1 MKNVQTSVLYERLS
15 KAAAYLERLHKER
28 SFCGDPTLG
37 KAIETRIIWRELLD
51 LELQEFDEE
60 VERLSECVAHGLVPE
75 GGTVEHAEGASPP
88 ARLGQV
94 PCFGVKSSSTS
105 NATSCLHRGGVW
117 VGFSAET
124 WSRTG

>member
-15 KAAAYLERLHKER
+15 KAAAYLERLHEER
-28 SFCGDPTLG
+28 SFCGDPALG

-75 GGTVEHAEGASPP
+75 GGTVEHAEGGQPSSPSGSSP
-88 ARLGQV
+88 VFRGEIQQHLQRDKLPSPWWRLGR
-94 PCFGVKSSSTS
+94 FF
-105 NATSCLHRGGVW
+105 R
-117 VGFSAET
+117 
-124 WSRTG
+124 